1 MKPCRAWPGTTS
13 KVIIMACAMVGVK
26 TDLTNSELAE
36 CIAIVAKFFRA
47 NNDEYKRAAQY
58 FPAMKFRPAFL
69 ETVLSE
75 GLDQVE
81 GMCDYEEE
89 QTLLRDMDRMHEAQ
103 LFVYGDELKDRD
115 SLDLEIEDA
124 RD

>member
-1 MKPCRAWPGTTS
+1 
-13 KVIIMACAMVGVK
+13 MVGVK

-36 CIAIVAKFFRA
+36 CIAIIAKFFRE
-47 NNDEYKRAAQY
+47 NDDEYKRAAQF

-81 GMCDYEEE
+81 GMCDYEEDNAR
-89 QTLLRDMDRMHEAQ
+89 LRELDRMHEAN
-103 LFVYGDELKDRD
+103 LFIYGAELKDRET
-115 SLDLEIEDA
+115 LDLEIEDA
-124 RD
+124 DD